1 MVSGF
6 FAKALRRRSAVS
18 IVQPTANA
26 EPTTDHTR
34 TAPASLPGQGTAHAT
49 FRGRWLP
56 WLLLFPTLLI
66 LGVFSYFPALRTLRL
81 SAFRANIIVGNEQF
95 VGLSNFAELLS
106 SPVYH
111 QVTLQ
116 TLVFVGL
123 VVTLGLLTSLGLA
136 WLAAKPI
143 RGARVYRLLLIY
155 PYALSPAIAGT
166 LWLFL
171 FNPEIGA
178 VNNLL
183 ETLFGIRPR
192 WLDQPFLAFSL
203 VVAATVWKGLGYNI
217 VFYLAAI
224 QNLPTEVLEAA
235 EIDGATPRQ
244 RFWRVAA
251 PLLSP
256 MTFFLVFTNIVAA
269 LFDSFGLVDIL
280 TRGGPVY
287 GEAGITT
294 FLIYQLYQDGFRNF
308 DIGAAATQA
317 VMMLLL
323 VVGLIVLQ
331 FRYGSRRVN
340 YGA

>member
-1 MVSGF
+1 
-6 FAKALRRRSAVS
+6 LNAVR
-18 IVQPTANA
+18 PNKKA
-26 EPTTDHTR
+26 EPIRTR
-34 TAPASLPGQGTAHAT
+34 PQTEVVARPPRADGEHAT

-56 WLLLFPTLLI
+56 WLLLLPTLVI
-66 LGVFSYFPALRTLRL
+66 LGVFSYYPAIRTIRL
-81 SAFRANIIVGNEQF
+81 SVFRANIIVGNEQF
-95 VGLSNFAELLS
+95 VGLDNFVKLVS

-111 QVTLQ
+111 QVILQ

-123 VVTLGLLTSLGLA
+123 VVSLGLMVALSLA
-136 WLAAKPI
+136 WLASKPI
-143 RGARVYRLLLIY
+143 PGAKFYRLMLIY

-183 ETLFGIRPR
+183 GSLFGIKPR
-192 WLDQPFLAFSL
+192 WLDQPFLAFAL
-203 VVAATVWKGLGYNI
+203 VVVATVWKGLGYNI

-224 QNLPTEVLEAA
+224 QNIPTEVMEAA
-235 EIDGATPRQ
+235 EIDGATPWQ
-244 RFWRVAA
+244 SFWRVVL

-256 MTFFLVFTNIVAA
+256 MTFFLIFTNIVSS
-269 LFDSFGLVDIL
+269 LFDSFGLVNIL

-294 FLIYQLYQDGFRNF
+294 FLVYQLYQDGFRSF
-308 DIGAAATQA
+308 QTGLAAAQA
-317 VMMLLL
+317 VLMLLL
-323 VVGLIVLQ
+323 VICLIVLQ
-331 FRYGSRRVN
+331 FRYGNRRVH

>member
-1 MVSGF
+1 MSLV
-6 FAKALRRRSAVS
+6 R
-18 IVQPTANA
+18 
-26 EPTTDHTR
+26 PTTKVKQVR
-34 TAPASLPGQGTAHAT
+34 TKHHEDALANLPKSSEEHAT

-56 WLLLFPTLLI
+56 WLLLFPTLLV
-66 LGVFSYFPALRTLRL
+66 LGVFAYYPAVRTLRL
-81 SAFRANIIVGNEQF
+81 SLYRANIIVGNEQF
-95 VGLSNFAELLS
+95 VGLNNFFELLS

-111 QVTLQ
+111 QVILQ

-123 VVTLGLLTSLGLA
+123 VVTLGLMIALGLA
-136 WLAAKPI
+136 WLAGKPI
-143 RGARVYRLLLIY
+143 RGAKFYRLMLIY

-183 ETLFGIRPR
+183 ETLFGIKPR
-192 WLDQPFLAFSL
+192 WLDQPFLAFAL
-203 VVAATVWKGLGYNI
+203 VVAASVWKGLGFNI

-224 QNLPTEVLEAA
+224 QNLPGEVMEAA
-235 EIDGATPRQ
+235 EIDGATPWQ
-244 RFWRVAA
+244 RFWLVVF

-256 MTFFLVFTNIVAA
+256 MTFFLVFTNIVTA
-269 LFDSFGLVDIL
+269 LFDSFGLVNIL

-287 GEAGITT
+287 GETGITT

-308 DIGAAATQA
+308 ETGAAATQA
-317 VMMLLL
+317 VLMLML
-323 VVGLIVLQ
+323 VICLIVLQ
-331 FRYGSRRVN
+331 FRYGNRRVH